1 MHRHDDDHHHHDHV
15 LGPEELT
22 RRRLLYLLGAGLL
35 TPLIPGVASA
45 AATRTT
51 ARRSTRPTATTR
63 PTTTTRPTATTR
75 PTSTTR
81 AGGPST
87 TAAARDPWSLFP
99 DTVRATRTSTDVI
112 VESSGLPQHPMMIGI
127 RSWQQ
132 QVPLPQPFTG
142 SNAFRL
148 PLHGSLSDSPISG
161 RRALYRGAIA
171 LAVNG
176 VPIFN
181 ALNNRGEDAFLFG
194 ELDQWGG
201 HCGRADDYHYHVA
214 PLHLQ
219 AVTGP
224 ATPIAFAMD
233 GYPLYGLTEPD
244 GSAVRPLDE
253 FNGHADAT
261 DGYHYHATL
270 AFPYIN
276 GGLRGKVTVRNDGV
290 EPQPVTPPV
299 RPPGEPL
306 RGAVITGFTT
316 DGTVSR
322 LEYTL
327 GGGVYRIDYVVTGA
341 DVRLTRTDPT
351 GAATTEVYRRRSP

>member
-1 MHRHDDDHHHHDHV
+1 MHLHDDDHHHHHDD
-15 LGPEELT
+15 PIDATELS

-35 TPLIPGVASA
+35 TPIIGARA
-45 AATRTT
+45 DAATRRTT
-51 ARRSTRPTATTR
+51 RTTVRR
-63 PTTTTRPTATTR
+63 PTTTAKTTTTTRTAT
-75 PTSTTR
+75 
-81 AGGPST
+81 A
-87 TAAARDPWSLFP
+87 TASDPWALFP
-99 DTVRATRTSTDVI
+99 RTVHATRTASQVI
-112 VESSGLPQHPMMIGI
+112 VESTGLPEHPMMIGI

-132 QVPLPQPFTG
+132 QIPLPQPFTG
-142 SNAFRL
+142 ANAFQL
-148 PLHGSLSDSPISG
+148 PLHGTPADVPISG
-161 RRALYRGAIA
+161 RHALYRGAIA
-171 LAVNG
+171 LAING
-176 VPIFN
+176 IPIFN
-181 ALNNRGEDAFLFG
+181 ALNNRGDDAYLYG

-253 FNGHADAT
+253 YNGHADPV

-270 AFPYIN
+270 TFPYIN

-290 EPQPVTPPV
+290 EPQPATPPM

-306 RGAVITGFTT
+306 KGAVITAFTR
-316 DGTVSR
+316 DGTASH

-327 GGGVYRIDYVVTGA
+327 AGGLYRLDYVISGSS
-341 DVRLTRTDPT
+341 VRLTRTDPT
-351 GAATTEVYRRRSP
+351 GATAAETFQRRSP

>member
-1 MHRHDDDHHHHDHV
+1 MHRHDDDHHHHDHA
-15 LGPEELT
+15 LGAEELT
-22 RRRLLYLLGAGLL
+22 RRRVLYLFGAGLL
-35 TPLIPGVASA
+35 TPMIPTVASS

-51 ARRSTRPTATTR
+51 RPRSTPTSRSTPSTRPT
-63 PTTTTRPTATTR
+63 
-75 PTSTTR
+75 PTSR
-81 AGGPST
+81 PGGSST
-87 TAAARDPWSLFP
+87 PAAVHDPWALFP
-99 DTVRATRTSTDVI
+99 DTVRATRTGTSVI
-112 VESSGLPQHPMMIGI
+112 VESNGLPQHPMMIGI

-132 QVPLPQPFTG
+132 QVPLPQAFTG

-148 PLHGSLSDSPISG
+148 PLTGSLSDNPISG
-161 RRALYRGAIA
+161 RHALYRGAIA

-224 ATPIAFAMD
+224 ATPIAFALD

-253 FNGHADAT
+253 FNGHADAA

-270 AFPYIN
+270 GFPYIN

-290 EPQPVTPPV
+290 EPQPVTTPV

-316 DGTVSR
+316 DGTASR

-327 GGGVYRIDYVVTGA
+327 GGGVYRIDYAVTGSE
-341 DVRLTRTDPT
+341 VRLTRTDPN
-351 GAATTEVYRRRSP
+351 GAATTEIFRRR